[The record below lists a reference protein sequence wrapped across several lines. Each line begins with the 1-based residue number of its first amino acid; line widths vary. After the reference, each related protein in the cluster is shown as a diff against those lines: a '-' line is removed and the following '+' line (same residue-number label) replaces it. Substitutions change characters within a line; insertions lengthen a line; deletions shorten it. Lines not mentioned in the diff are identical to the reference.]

1 MFTRPLALVCR
12 DEIVEHY
19 SRLTLEASRR
29 EQRALW
35 RVRRWQ
41 LQPQRLQLLGAAED
55 LSLWRAADCTEQPSL
70 LSATATAYRRSY
82 EYLQRRCSFTSSFDC
97 TRHVQFASR

>member
-1 MFTRPLALVCR
+1 MSTQPLALVCR

-35 RVRRWQ
+35 CERRWQ

-55 LSLWRAADCTEQPSL
+55 LSLWIAGDSTELPSL
-70 LSATATAYRRSY
+70 AFKARPTSPLPSSATAPNSGPTARPP
-82 EYLQRRCSFTSSFDC
+82 LPLPL
-97 TRHVQFASR
+97 